1 MANAPRTVPI
11 VSVVGKGDSGK
22 TTFLEKLIRELSDR
36 GIRVATVKHH
46 IHDYDIDVPGKDS
59 YRHARAGAFAT
70 MVSSPEKFALIHDV
84 EAEKP
89 LDDIAV
95 AAAEVGAD
103 LLITEGYKHEG
114 RNRIE
119 ISRVGRSS
127 TLICASAEM
136 TALVTDNPALSAE
149 VDAAGV
155 PVFDLNAGVS
165 GVADLIVERFLPDAE
180 GEVRGGGATRSS
192 AGAKRRGLS
201 EHGTPASD
209 SPSASGSDRDAGAAH
224 GD

>member
-1 MANAPRTVPI
+1 MAPQPQTVPI

-36 GIRVATVKHH
+36 GVRVATVKHH

-84 EAEKP
+84 AGEKP
-89 LDDIAV
+89 LDDIARV
-95 AAAEVGAD
+95 ATEAGAD
-103 LLITEGYKHEG
+103 LLITEGYKREG

-119 ISRVGRSS
+119 ISRRERSN
-127 TLICASAEM
+127 TLICEPAEM
-136 TALVTDNPALSAE
+136 TALVTNNAE
-149 VDAAGV
+149 LADEIAAVGV
-155 PVFDLNAGVS
+155 PVFGLDDGAT
-165 GVADLIVERFLPDAE
+165 GVADLIVERFLGDAP
-180 GEVRGGGATRSS
+180 GPSAQAASGGASS
-192 AGAKRRGLS
+192 DAPSGGA
-201 EHGTPASD
+201 PD
-209 SPSASGSDRDAGAAH
+209 

>member
-1 MANAPRTVPI
+1 MTAAPNTVPI

-22 TTFLEKLIRELSDR
+22 TTFLEKVIRELAGR

-84 EAEKP
+84 EQEMP
-89 LDDIAV
+89 LDTIGRIAHDS
-95 AAAEVGAD
+95 GAD
-103 LLITEGYKHEG
+103 ILITEGYKREG

-119 ISRVGRSS
+119 INRRERSD
-127 TLICASAEM
+127 TLICEPAEM
-136 TALVTDNPALSAE
+136 TALVTDNEQLATEYA
-149 VDAAGV
+149 AAGV
-155 PVFDLNAGVS
+155 PVFDLNDGAA
-165 GVADLIVERFLPDAE
+165 GVADLIVERFL
-180 GEVRGGGATRSS
+180 GEASRREAT
-192 AGAKRRGLS
+192 
-201 EHGTPASD
+201 D
-209 SPSASGSDRDAGAAH
+209 

>member
-1 MANAPRTVPI
+1 MVPI

-36 GIRVATVKHH
+36 GVRVATVKHH

-84 EAEKP
+84 NGEKP
-89 LDDIAV
+89 LDDIARV
-95 AAAEVGAD
+95 AAEAGAD
-103 LLITEGYKHEG
+103 LLITEGYKREG

-119 ISRVGRSS
+119 ISRKERSE
-127 TLICASAEM
+127 TLICEPAEM
-136 TALVTDNPALSAE
+136 TGLVTNNAE
-149 VDAAGV
+149 LAEHTAAAGV
-155 PVFDLNAGVS
+155 PVFDLDDGVA
-165 GVADLIVERFLPDAE
+165 GVADLIVERFL
-180 GEVRGGGATRSS
+180 GEVPRASLSAASGDASGDAPSGGA
-192 AGAKRRGLS
+192 
-201 EHGTPASD
+201 PD
-209 SPSASGSDRDAGAAH
+209 